1 LADAL
6 IIIKESPFNTV
17 RCSEALRV
25 GLGLT
30 LTENQ
35 VALLFMG
42 DGLHALAQTRPDL
55 IRRPAVEDFFKYCG
69 QLSVPMLADRQGMAE
84 RNLTAIRPGVD
95 LISHEEALERIA
107 RSRVVVPF

>member
-1 LADAL
+1 MAEAL

-35 VALLFMG
+35 VTLLFME
-42 DGLHALAQTRPDL
+42 DGLHALAQTRPDM
-55 IRRPAVEDFFKYCG
+55 IERPKVDDFFKYCG
-69 QLSVPMLADRQGMAE
+69 QLSVPMLADRDGLAE
-84 RNLTAIRPGVD
+84 RNLKAIRPGIK
-95 LISHEEALERIA
+95 LISHEAALERIA
-107 RSRVVVPF
+107 KSRVVVPF